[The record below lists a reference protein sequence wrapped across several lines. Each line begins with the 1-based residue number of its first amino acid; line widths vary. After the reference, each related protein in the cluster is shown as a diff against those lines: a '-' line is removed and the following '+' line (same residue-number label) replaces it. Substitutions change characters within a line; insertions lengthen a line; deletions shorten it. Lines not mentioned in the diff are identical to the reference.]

1 MLQFLDRAGSSN
13 NLIVTNVI
21 ARILP
26 GVSLVLSNFIFL
38 FSNSALDIQQ
48 CFAVLCADIKLHSL
62 VSYKDYSVPETL
74 VTTGREREA
83 APVSLSSYVSL
94 EFRIAFP

>member
-1 MLQFLDRAGSSN
+1 M
-13 NLIVTNVI
+13 ITE
-21 ARILP
+21 
-26 GVSLVLSNFIFL
+26 VLKICIRHL
-38 FSNSALDIQQ
+38 E
-48 CFAVLCADIKLHSL
+48 CFKRWDGCYLHSL